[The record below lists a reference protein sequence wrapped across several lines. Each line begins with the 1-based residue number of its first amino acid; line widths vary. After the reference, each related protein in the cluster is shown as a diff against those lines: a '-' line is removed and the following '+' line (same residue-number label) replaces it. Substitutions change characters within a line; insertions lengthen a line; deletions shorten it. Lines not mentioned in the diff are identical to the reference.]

1 MKEFK
6 EEIEKR
12 IDEETDVLIFSNGK
26 LHGCVGD
33 INDVVKELANMI
45 DTLSQQSGVRRKEI
59 IKVIREMLKELK

>member
-6 EEIEKR
+6 EEIKKR